1 MTDSRT
7 TIQAQLRSALK
18 AKDVRRVV
26 YAGAD
31 VAPSLYAFVVNF
43 PSVVIVLEGYYQVE
57 LSGSGGATL
66 RSLGVGHVLYTPA
79 NCWYRPTWKQASR
92 TLTILFGQKQTGFSL
107 VHSSPG
113 RKGPALEVVK
123 YHTTLKLSSMCRE
136 LLGLCDQARQPHH
149 HREIAVHL
157 VQSLLLS
164 CEELL
169 EDNPSAVLTKPRALY
184 ESICS
189 YVQEHFHQPLTRDS
203 MALEFEITPTH
214 LSRLFR
220 TEGLMRFWD
229 YVTLARLDRAKFL
242 LVEYGMPVKIVAA
255 RCGFTDTT
263 YFCRVFRRRMKLT
276 PMQYRLKYGRK
287 GSRSAG

>member
-1 MTDSRT
+1 MDSRT
-7 TIQAQLRSALK
+7 TIQAQLRKALE
-18 AKDVRRVV
+18 ARDVRRVV

-43 PSVVIVLEGYYQVE
+43 PSVVLVLDGCYQVE
-57 LSGSGGATL
+57 LSGGGGATVC
-66 RSLGVGHVLYTPA
+66 SLKVGDILYTPA

-92 TLTILFGQKQTGFSL
+92 TLTILFGQRQTGFSL
-107 VHSSPG
+107 VSSTPG
-113 RKGPALEVVK
+113 RKGPTLDVVK
-123 YHTTLKLSSMCRE
+123 YHTSLKLSSMCQE
-136 LLGLCDQARQPHH
+136 LLGLCDQAGQPHH
-149 HREIAVHL
+149 HHDIAGHL
-157 VQSLLLS
+157 VQALLLS

-169 EDNPSAVLTKPRALY
+169 EENPSVVMTKPRAMY

-203 MALEFEITPTH
+203 VAAEFEITPTH

-242 LVEYGMPVKIVAA
+242 LVEYGIPVKIVAA

-276 PMQYRLKYGRK
+276 PMQYRLKYGHK
-287 GSRSAG
+287 GSRSAK